1 MLSMLLMSV
10 IMYFSPLL
18 SISVTL
24 TIGPSWPLLSLKVL
38 LLLLLLLIS
47 GCVLAD
53 AYNLMLIFASYYYA
67 PWPWSS
73 SPIGYNHW
81 HVTARDLAI

>member
-38 LLLLLLLIS
+38 LLLLMNRF
-47 GCVLAD
+47 D
-53 AYNLMLIFASYYYA
+53 ARVACDSRDSRDPRSHFARFAYIGRYA
-67 PWPWSS
+67 R
-73 SPIGYNHW
+73 N
-81 HVTARDLAI
+81 